1 MTDEIERLKQQ
12 HKAELDLAQ
21 EVIINLRRD
30 LAHAHKRIES
40 QDAVWND
47 ATELAAQTA
56 EGNYSHIGVQT
67 KHDKCPHGKY
77 SWEDCDLCAAAAIRS
92 NKRPLA

>member
-12 HKAELDLAQ
+12 HREELDLAQ
-21 EVIINLRRD
+21 EVIVNLRRD

-47 ATELAAQTA
+47 AIEAASVAA
-56 EGNYSHIGVQT
+56 EGVDRRGRDWLRESVWDNIKRDT
-67 KHDKCPHGKY
+67 
-77 SWEDCDLCAAAAIRS
+77 ARS
-92 NKRPLA
+92 IEKLKKPMA